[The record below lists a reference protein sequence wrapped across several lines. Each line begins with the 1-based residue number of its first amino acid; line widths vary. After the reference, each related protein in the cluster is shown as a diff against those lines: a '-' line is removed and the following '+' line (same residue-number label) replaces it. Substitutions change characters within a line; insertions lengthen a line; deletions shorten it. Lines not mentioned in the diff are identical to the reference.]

1 MLSKLRNQKGF
12 TLIEVIVVIAL
23 LAILATIVL
32 VAINPA
38 QNSQDAR
45 NTKRRSDILE
55 ILNAVNQYYVAN
67 GAWPTNMPAAG
78 ASAAIKGAAVATAG
92 DICSSIVPT
101 YIAALPYD
109 PSAAAGGFNTCVGVL
124 TGTTSGY
131 TTNYTIALDASGK
144 RVTISAPSAEGTTIS
159 VTR

>member
-1 MLSKLRNQKGF
+1 MLPKVKKQLGF

-38 QNSQDAR
+38 QNSADAR
-45 NTKRRSDILE
+45 NTKRRADVLQ

-67 GAWPTNMPAAG
+67 GSFPIGMPAAG
-78 ASAAIKGAAVATAG
+78 AAAVEIKYSSPVVAG
-92 DICSSIVPT
+92 DGNICSNIVPT
-101 YIAALPYD
+101 YIAGLPFD
-109 PSAAAGGFNTCVGVL
+109 TGGKFITC
-124 TGTTSGY
+124 TTVAPDTY
-131 TTNYTIALDASGK
+131 TTKYTISRSLTDS
-144 RVTISAPSAEGTTIS
+144 RVTVSATIIEGGGSAIS

>member
-1 MLSKLRNQKGF
+1 MLSKNKNSKGF

-38 QNSQDAR
+38 QNSMDAR
-45 NTKRRSDILE
+45 NTKRRADVLE
-55 ILNAVNQYYVAN
+55 ILNAVNQYYVAQ
-67 GAWPTNMPAAG
+67 GTWPANMPAAG
-78 ASAAIKGAAVATAG
+78 AAAVAIAGAAVATPG

-101 YIAALPYD
+101 YIAALPFD
-109 PSAAAGGFNTCVGVL
+109 TGGGFNDCSGPL

-131 TTNYTIALDASGK
+131 DTGYTISLDTGGT
-144 RVTISAPSAEGTTIS
+144 RVTVAAPSAEGTTIS

>member
-1 MLSKLRNQKGF
+1 MPPKVKKQFGF

-38 QNSQDAR
+38 QNSKDAR
-45 NTKRRSDILE
+45 NTKRRSDVLQ

-67 GAWPTNMPAAG
+67 GSFPTGMPTVAQSPAELKSG
-78 ASAAIKGAAVATAG
+78 ATPAG
-92 DICSSIVPT
+92 DICAGIVPT

-109 PSAAAGGFNTCVGVL
+109 TGGSYSSCASYDTK
-124 TGTTSGY
+124 
-131 TTNYTIALDASGK
+131 YTISLGTGN
-144 RVTISAPSAEGTTIS
+144 RVTITVTDTEGSGISA
-159 VTR
+159 TR

>member
-1 MLSKLRNQKGF
+1 MLPKFKSQKGF

-45 NTKRRSDILE
+45 NTKRRADVLQ

-67 GAWPTNMPAAG
+67 GSFPTHMPASGVTSDLKDSG
-78 ASAAIKGAAVATAG
+78 ASGDVCAGIVTA
-92 DICSSIVPT
+92 

-109 PSAAAGGFNTCVGVL
+109 TGG
-124 TGTTSGY
+124 SY
-131 TTNYTIALDASGK
+131 TDCSDYDTKYKIGLDASGK
-144 RVTISAPSAEGTTIS
+144 RVTVSAPGAEGTTIS

>member
-1 MLSKLRNQKGF
+1 MLPKVKKQLGF

-45 NTKRRSDILE
+45 NTKRRADVLE
-55 ILNAVNQYYVAN
+55 ILNSVNQYYVAV
-67 GAWPTNMPAAG
+67 GAWPANMPAAG
-78 ASAAIKGAAVATAG
+78 AAAVDIKGNGTAATG
-92 DICSSIVPT
+92 DICGSVVPT
-101 YIAALPYD
+101 YIAALPFD
-109 PSAAAGGFNTCVGVL
+109 PSTAGGSY
-124 TGTTSGY
+124 TSCSSY
-131 TTNYTIALDASGK
+131 DAKYNISLDATGK
-144 RVTISAPSAEGTTIS
+144 RVTIAAPGAEGGVTIS

>member
-1 MLSKLRNQKGF
+1 MLPKVRKQLGF

-45 NTKRRSDILE
+45 NTKRRSDVLE

-78 ASAAIKGAAVATAG
+78 ASAVDIKGNGTPATG
-92 DICSSIVPT
+92 DICGSLVTT

-109 PSAAAGGFNTCVGVL
+109 PSASGASY
-124 TGTTSGY
+124 TSCSSY
-131 TTNYTIALDASGK
+131 DSKYDISLDASGK
-144 RVTISAPSAEGTTIS
+144 RVTVSAPSAEGSVSIS
-159 VTR
+159 ATR

>member
-1 MLSKLRNQKGF
+1 MLPSFKTQKGF

-38 QNSQDAR
+38 QNSKDAR
-45 NTKRRSDILE
+45 NVKRKNDVLQ

-67 GAWPTNMPAAG
+67 GALPGNLGSIALDQAAD
-78 ASAAIKGAAVATAG
+78 IKTDDEAGNPEATF
-92 DICSSIVPT
+92 CTQVVPT

-109 PSAAAGGFNTCVGVL
+109 TGGSFTSCAAAYDTKYQITRLAGNRIKVAAT
-124 TGTTSGY
+124 
-131 TTNYTIALDASGK
+131 D
-144 RVTISAPSAEGTTIS
+144 PEGAGIE